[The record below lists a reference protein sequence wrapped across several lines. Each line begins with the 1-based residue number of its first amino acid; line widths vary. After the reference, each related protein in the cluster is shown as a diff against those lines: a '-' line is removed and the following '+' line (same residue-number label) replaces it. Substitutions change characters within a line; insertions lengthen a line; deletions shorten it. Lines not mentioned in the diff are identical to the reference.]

1 MLITTSDVGICFSAG
16 DTKTWAL
23 RHVSL
28 SVEAGQVIMIFGPSG
43 SGKSS
48 LLYLLS
54 GMRPASEGEVR
65 YEGRLLSGRNS
76 RQVRQLRFTDFGFVF
91 QQHFLVGYLTA
102 VENVC
107 AGRSHRYF
115 ERACNLLKE
124 LGLADKTNAYPAQ
137 LSYGQRQRVA
147 LARALVHSPKVV
159 FADEPTASV
168 DSDMSIEICQILSDY
183 CDQGGSCVMVT
194 HDMAL
199 KTYADVVYSMRDGVL
214 KPDTVCAG
222 E

>member
-1 MLITTSDVGICFSAG
+1 MRDDCFRAG
-16 DTKTWAL
+16 TAV
-23 RHVSL
+23 R
-28 SVEAGQVIMIFGPSG
+28 FGSYG
-43 SGKSS
+43 S
-48 LLYLLS
+48 
-54 GMRPASEGEVR
+54 
-65 YEGRLLSGRNS
+65 
-76 RQVRQLRFTDFGFVF
+76 TDFGFVF

-159 FADEPTASV
+159 FADEANS
-168 DSDMSIEICQILSDY
+168 LS
-183 CDQGGSCVMVT
+183 G
-194 HDMAL
+194 
-199 KTYADVVYSMRDGVL
+199 
-214 KPDTVCAG
+214 
-222 E
+222 